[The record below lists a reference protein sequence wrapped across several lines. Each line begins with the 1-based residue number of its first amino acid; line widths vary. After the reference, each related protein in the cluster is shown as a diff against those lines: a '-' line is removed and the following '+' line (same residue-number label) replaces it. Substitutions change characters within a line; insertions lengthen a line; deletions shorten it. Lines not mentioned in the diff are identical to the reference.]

1 MNKKEIIWREI
12 LYQGLEK
19 NNQEFT
25 QKELAGKFD
34 ISLSTVFNALKTP
47 RQIKAIKVTGRNFIL
62 INPEKLLYLWGTYR
76 RLDKDIIYKTK
87 VRKSIF
93 EIEGEMPSSVIFGAY
108 SAYRQGFKDVPS
120 DYDRVYVYSSDFK
133 KIKKRFPPKNG
144 ESNLFVLKADP
155 FLKKYGAIAPL
166 AQIFVDIWNLPE
178 WYAQEFLKSI
188 KEKLNLSI

>member
-19 NNQEFT
+19 DKREFT
-25 QKELAGKFD
+25 QKELAGKFN

-47 RQIKAIKVTGRNFIL
+47 RQIKAVKVTGRNFIL

-93 EIEGEMPSSVIFGAY
+93 EIEGEMPANVIFGAY
-108 SAYRQGFKDVPS
+108 SAYRQRFKDIPA
-120 DYDRVYVYSSDFK
+120 DYDKVYVYGSDFK
-133 KIKKRFPPKNG
+133 EIKKRFPPKNG
-144 ESNLFVLKADP
+144 EPNLFVLKADP
-155 FLKKYGAIAPL
+155 FLRKYKPVLPL
-166 AQIFVDIWNLPE
+166 AQIFVDIWNLSE
-178 WYAQEFLKSI
+178 WYAQDFYKAF
-188 KEKLNLSI
+188 KRKLGL